1 MRTSDNLNELAK
13 ALAAAQGEMKNA
25 ILNKVNPHFK
35 SKYADLAAIRD
46 TVTPALAK
54 HGIAVV
60 QGTDTEENSIVVFTR
75 LIHSS
80 GQWIESRFP
89 IPYDKPQAMGS
100 GITYGRRYTLS
111 AVTNIAADED
121 DDGNAA
127 NEKAAAPPE
136 PKKAYERSGIVR
148 AEFERLQKGIYQVE
162 AQGTMDDLA
171 MFWKNNAKSIAALP
185 ADWRAELEESKENAK
200 AALTAKVAA

>member
-1 MRTSDNLNELAK
+1 MRTSENLNELAK

-25 ILNKVNPHFK
+25 TLNKVNPHFK

-127 NEKAAAPPE
+127 NDKAATPPE
-136 PKKAYERSGIVR
+136 PKYARSAIVR
-148 AEFERLQKGIYQVE
+148 AEFERLQKGIHQIE
-162 AQGTMDDLA
+162 TSGNLEDLK
-171 MFWKNNAKSIAALP
+171 MFWQNNSKTIAGLP
-185 ADWRAELEESKENAK
+185 ADWKAELEATKEEAK
-200 AALTAKVAA
+200 EALSQNVAA

>member
-1 MRTSDNLNELAK
+1 MKTSDQLDQLATALAK
-13 ALAAAQGEMKNA
+13 AQGEMKNA
-25 ILNKVNPHFK
+25 TLNKQNPHFK
-35 SKYADLAAIRD
+35 SKYADLAMIRD

-54 HGIAVV
+54 NGIAVV

-89 IPYDKPQAMGS
+89 IPYDKPQTMGS

-121 DDGNAA
+121 DDGNQA
-127 NEKAAAPPE
+127 NDKAAE
-136 PKKAYERSGIVR
+136 PKTAYARNGIVR
-148 AEFERLQKGIYQVE
+148 AEFERLQKAIHDIEATGTVE
-162 AQGTMDDLA
+162 DLA
-171 MFWKNNAKSIAALP
+171 LFWKNNVKTIAALP
-185 ADWRAELEESKENAK
+185 ADWREEIENIKEDAK
-200 AALTAKVAA
+200 EALKAKVAA

>member
-1 MRTSDNLNELAK
+1 MKTSDNLNELAK

-25 ILNKVNPHFK
+25 TLNKVNPHFK

-136 PKKAYERSGIVR
+136 PKKAYERNGIVR

-171 MFWKNNAKSIAALP
+171 MFWKANAKSIAALP